1 MKKPKI
7 TKAEAMPLA
16 AMAIVFICYAAEK
29 AFKRLTEWGN
39 TAAIIE
45 AFVFTLA
52 TAAVFLLLSKSKNTY
67 LGILAGVFAF
77 KIMPPDIVMLR
88 SVNFDAACVYYL
100 VRKAALVLF
109 LYAVYKL
116 YKSQSDNE
124 DRLRALPIASLF
136 LVIPFAASVAETLSK
151 YAYIKTGS
159 MMVPYALGAGFF
171 IAAAFVL
178 MIICNIYGGKNAA
191 LICDF
196 AIISFAVNFAR
207 KVCSVIILASYGYHI
222 SKSYYCWFA
231 IYAVLIAAF
240 MLVKSKTAKAEKDMQ
255 KA

>member
-1 MKKPKI
+1 MKKLKI

-16 AMAIVFICYAAEK
+16 AMALVFICYAAEK

-39 TAAIIE
+39 TSALIQ
-45 AFVFTLA
+45 AFLFTLA
-52 TAAVFLLLSKSKNTY
+52 TAAVFWLLSKSKNSY

-88 SVNFDAACVYYL
+88 SVNLDAACVYYI
-100 VRKAALVLF
+100 VRKGALVLF
-109 LYAVYKL
+109 LYSVYKL
-116 YKSQSDNE
+116 YKSQSGDGE
-124 DRLRALPIASLF
+124 KLRALPIASLF
-136 LVIPFAASVAETLSK
+136 LVIPFASSLAETLSK
-151 YAYIKTGS
+151 YACIKTGN

-171 IAAAFVL
+171 VAAAFVL

-207 KVCSVIILASYGYHI
+207 KVCSVAILAAGGYHI
-222 SKSYYCWFA
+222 SKSYYCWLA

-240 MLVKSKTAKAEKDMQ
+240 AFVKSKTAKSPSKITA
-255 KA
+255 